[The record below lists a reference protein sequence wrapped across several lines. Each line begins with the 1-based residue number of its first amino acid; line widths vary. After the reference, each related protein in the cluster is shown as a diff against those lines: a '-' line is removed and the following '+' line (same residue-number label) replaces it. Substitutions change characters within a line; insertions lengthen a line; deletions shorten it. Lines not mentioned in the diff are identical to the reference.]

1 MSDSMKLSTPGF
13 DPQSLAQSGG
23 LNRATGQGARPG
35 VKDVGK
41 AAQEFEAVF
50 LSQML
55 GQMWQGVE
63 SDETFGGG
71 EAENT
76 WRGMMVEEYGKQ
88 IAKAGGLGLADQ
100 VKAEMIRMQEQE
112 QGTGKGP
119 K

>member
-1 MSDSMKLSTPGF
+1 MSDGMKLSTPGF
-13 DPQSLAQSGG
+13 DPQALSQAQQSNAA
-23 LNRATGQGARPG
+23 NRPAKQPNM
-35 VKDVGK
+35 KDVGK

-63 SDETFGGG
+63 ADETFGGG

-76 WRGMMVEEYGKQ
+76 WRGMMIEEYGKQ
-88 IAKAGGLGLADQ
+88 IAKSGGVGLADE
-100 VKAEMIRMQEQE
+100 VKAAMIRMQEQE
-112 QGTGKGP
+112 QGKKGP

>member
-1 MSDSMKLSTPGF
+1 MSDGMKLSTPGF
-13 DPQSLAQSGG
+13 DPQALSQAQQANA
-23 LNRATGQGARPG
+23 NRPAKSPSM
-35 VKDVGK
+35 KDVGK

-63 SDETFGGG
+63 ADETFGGG

-88 IAKAGGLGLADQ
+88 IAKSGGVGLADE
-100 VKAEMIRMQEQE
+100 VKAAMIRMQEQE
-112 QGTGKGP
+112 QGKKGP

>member
-1 MSDSMKLSTPGF
+1 MSDSMKISTPGF
-13 DPQSLAQSGG
+13 DPQALAQSGG
-23 LNRATGQGARPG
+23 VNRATSQGPKPTA
-35 VKDVGK
+35 KDVGK

-55 GQMWQGVE
+55 SQMWQGVE

-88 IAKAGGLGLADQ
+88 ISKAGGLGLADQ

-112 QGTGKGP
+112 QGTKKGP

>member
-13 DPQSLAQSGG
+13 DPQALAQSGG
-23 LNRATGQGARPG
+23 TNRATSQGPKPT

-55 GQMWQGVE
+55 SQMWQGVGA
-63 SDETFGGG
+63 DETFGGG

-76 WRGMMVEEYGKQ
+76 WRGMMIEEYGKQ
-88 IAKAGGLGLADQ
+88 IAKGGGVGLADE
-100 VKAEMIRMQEQE
+100 VKAAMIRMQEQE
-112 QGTGKGP
+112 QGSKKGS

>member
-1 MSDSMKLSTPGF
+1 MSDSMKLSPPGL
-13 DPQSLAQSGG
+13 DTQALSQHG
-23 LNRATGQGARPG
+23 LNKAAAGGAKTNL
-35 VKDVGK
+35 KDVGK

-63 SDETFGGG
+63 ADETFGGG

-76 WRGMMVEEYGKQ
+76 WRGLMVEEYGKQ
-88 IAKAGGLGLADQ
+88 IAKAGGLGLADE
-100 VKAEMIRMQEQE
+100 VKAAMIRMQEQE

>member
-13 DPQSLAQSGG
+13 DPQALSQAQAGNLKNKG
-23 LNRATGQGARPG
+23 PNI
-35 VKDVGK
+35 KDVGK

-63 SDETFGGG
+63 ADDTFGGG

-88 IAKAGGLGLADQ
+88 IAKAGGVGIADD
-100 VKAEMIRMQEQE
+100 VKAAMIRMQEQE
-112 QGTGKGP
+112 QGKGS